1 MMPSIVRLSL
11 LACAFA
17 ACTAADPVITP
28 DDPDDPADPDAV
40 PVGLDT
46 VALTMQN
53 PPAMVTCMAFV
64 PGTNDLFLGTWAGTI
79 HHVRLVGSPA
89 TKVDNVATF
98 EVPQVHAQDD
108 CGLISLAFAP
118 DFATTRELFV
128 GHCTS
133 TTESAIRR
141 VPLDAKLAPIPGA
154 DRDVFRAG
162 DPAAVR
168 AWHNVGSIGF
178 EPDGTLWAF
187 FGDKVIR
194 PNGQTLDDAL
204 GALVRM
210 VPTANGAVP
219 AADNPF
225 VGSADKSEY
234 IYAWGLR
241 SPWRGTLD
249 AKGRW
254 FVGDVGEAT
263 WEEVD
268 MVMAAE
274 DNFGWG
280 DVEGPCELGAACE
293 GLTDPLIAWH
303 RGEDDPRLLDDPDAE
318 PVAQRVAWVGPSY
331 DAHRGDG
338 PDRYAGLLDDRIL
351 YGDLCLGFLRGVVV
365 DDDGVVTDDRH
376 LAHLA
381 GSTAMAVGP
390 DGFMYAAT
398 FGKCM
403 NVGPEHTMKLLRLV
417 PRYEDE

>member
-1 MMPSIVRLSL
+1 MILFRLVL
-11 LACAFA
+11 LALALA
-17 ACTAADPVITP
+17 ACDPSNSP
-28 DDPDDPADPDAV
+28 PHEPNDPNDPNDPRD

-46 VALTMQN
+46 VALTMKN

-64 PGTNDLFLGTWAGTI
+64 PGTKDLFLGTWGGTV
-79 HHVRLVGSPA
+79 HQVRLVGDPA
-89 TKVDNVATF
+89 KSVENIATF
-98 EVPQVHAQDD
+98 EVPEVHAHHD

-118 DFATTRELFV
+118 DFADEPQLFV

-133 TTESAIRR
+133 NTESAIRR
-141 VPLDAKLAPIPGA
+141 LPLDANLKPISGA
-154 DRDVFRAG
+154 DRDVFRVG
-162 DPAAVR
+162 DSAAER

-194 PNGQTLDDAL
+194 KNGQSLDDEL
-204 GALVRM
+204 GALVRL
-210 VPTANGAVP
+210 VPTDTGAVP

-225 VGSADKSEY
+225 FGSGDKSEY

-263 WEEVD
+263 WEEVN
-268 MVMAAE
+268 VISSAG

-280 DVEGPCELGAACE
+280 DVEGPCKSNCD
-293 GLTDPLIAWH
+293 GLIDPLVAWD
-303 RGEDDPRLLDDPDAE
+303 RSEDHPLILDDPEAE
-318 PVAQRVAWVGPSY
+318 PVTTRVVWVGPSY
-331 DAHRGDG
+331 DAHRGDQ
-338 PDRYAGLLDDRIL
+338 PDRYDGLLDDRIL
-351 YGDLCLGFLRGVVV
+351 YGDMCLGFLRGVVV
-365 DDDGVVTDDRH
+365 DDDGVKTDDRH

-390 DGFMYAAT
+390 DGFVYAAT

-403 NVGPEHTMKLLRLV
+403 NVGPEHKMKLLRLI
-417 PRYEDE
+417 PEY